1 MKKTKNKNENKGGH
15 ISDANNT
22 VESVNNVEG
31 CIDLLKG
38 NASYAQVV
46 NNFKE
51 KNNVLLDDF
60 EGGNALLDKF
70 EGGNALLD
78 KFEGGNTLLD
88 KFEGSN
94 ASLNPWKQGKGR
106 LVESENSDVDVDS
119 HNGSPKII

>member
-1 MKKTKNKNENKGGH
+1 MKKSKNKNENKGGH

-38 NASYAQVV
+38 NASYAQVA

-51 KNNVLLDDF
+51 KNNVLLNKF

-78 KFEGGNTLLD
+78 QFEGVNALLD
-88 KFEGSN
+88 KFEG
-94 ASLNPWKQGKGR
+94 GKA
-106 LVESENSDVDVDS
+106 LLD
-119 HNGSPKII
+119 

>member
-1 MKKTKNKNENKGGH
+1 MKKTKKNKNENKGGH

-38 NASYAQVV
+38 NASYAQVA

-60 EGGNALLDKF
+60 EGGNA
-70 EGGNALLD
+70 
-78 KFEGGNTLLD
+78 LLD

-119 HNGSPKII
+119 HNGSP

>member
-38 NASYAQVV
+38 NASYAQVA

-51 KNNVLLDDF
+51 KNNV
-60 EGGNALLDKF
+60 
-70 EGGNALLD
+70 
-78 KFEGGNTLLD
+78 LLD

-119 HNGSPKII
+119 HNGSP

>member
-38 NASYAQVV
+38 NASYAQVA

-51 KNNVLLDDF
+51 KNNVP
-60 EGGNALLDKF
+60 
-70 EGGNALLD
+70 
-78 KFEGGNTLLD
+78 LD

-119 HNGSPKII
+119 HNGSP

>member
-15 ISDANNT
+15 ISDANNI

-38 NASYAQVV
+38 NASYAQVA

-70 EGGNALLD
+70 EGGNA
-78 KFEGGNTLLD
+78 LLD

>member
-38 NASYAQVV
+38 NASYAQVA

-51 KNNVLLDDF
+51 KNNVLLD
-60 EGGNALLDKF
+60 KF
-70 EGGNALLD
+70 EGGNA
-78 KFEGGNTLLD
+78 LLD

-119 HNGSPKII
+119 HNGSP

>member
-31 CIDLLKG
+31 SIDLLKG

-51 KNNVLLDDF
+51 KNNV
-60 EGGNALLDKF
+60 
-70 EGGNALLD
+70 
-78 KFEGGNTLLD
+78 LLD

-119 HNGSPKII
+119 HNGSP

>member
-51 KNNVLLDDF
+51 KNNVLLD
-60 EGGNALLDKF
+60 
-70 EGGNALLD
+70 
-78 KFEGGNTLLD
+78 

>member
-38 NASYAQVV
+38 NASYAQVA

-60 EGGNALLDKF
+60 EGGNA
-70 EGGNALLD
+70 
-78 KFEGGNTLLD
+78 LLD

>member
-38 NASYAQVV
+38 NASYAQVA

-51 KNNVLLDDF
+51 KNNV
-60 EGGNALLDKF
+60 
-70 EGGNALLD
+70 
-78 KFEGGNTLLD
+78 LLD

-119 HNGSPKII
+119 HNGSPKSI